1 MTPHPYACG
10 ELIHEAVTRQARD
23 FPERPAL
30 VQGRVRLSYRE
41 LDAASDDYAAEL
53 RSRGVAEGHRVP
65 VLTGRTPQY
74 VALILAV
81 LKCGAAYAALDPRWP
96 EERLRSVVER
106 LQPPVTVLDR
116 ALGDL
121 GVPVWR
127 ADGLPL
133 DAALRSGRPAPRAV
147 CDGGDEATIFFTSG
161 STGVPKGV
169 VTPHR
174 ATTRLFRPDSFA
186 DFGPG
191 HVTAA
196 SAALPWDAASME
208 VWGPL
213 VSGGT
218 VALMEDEYLL
228 PSGLAA
234 LVREQGVDTVFLT
247 TSLFHAFVAEDPACF
262 LGIGHVM
269 TGGERLSPR
278 HVRQFLRAHPSVRL
292 TNGYGPVES
301 CVFATTHDV
310 REEDTERPDGI
321 PLGRTVP
328 RTTVHV
334 MRDARLCAP
343 GETGEICIGGDGLAT
358 EYLGLPEETADR
370 FVSAEVDG
378 TAVRLYR
385 SGDLGY
391 LSADGLLHFVGRG
404 DRQVKVRGR
413 RIEPQEIENVC
424 HDLPGVQQAVA
435 VPVPGPEGSY
445 TGMVLFY
452 VAEPGEMGTV
462 PDPTAVRARLAA
474 ELPDYC
480 VPDQVR
486 RLDTVPLMP
495 NGKTDTASL
504 LASAAAPTEAAANS
518 SAELTKAPGG
528 RWGAVVLDEF
538 RRLLGPGVATDAP
551 LALMGGTS
559 IDAIRLCARL
569 TARTG
574 VTVPVSAF
582 LRRPTV
588 EGLAAWLEERS
599 GSGSEPDSCQPDSH
613 DGVGP
618 HRVQL
623 RGMRAHFSLLH
634 ELDPSDSTALCHL
647 VWKVTG
653 PLDPS
658 ALEDSL
664 NDVQQRHQALRSRY
678 VLDPV
683 PVAEPPGTVRRTR
696 VQVLAPSGT
705 SERAA
710 DAMARELNR
719 PLHIEDAQVWRC
731 VYAPVDDRTAHLGLT
746 IHHIAVDSWSQDLI
760 VADLERAY
768 RARSRGETPQF
779 DDTPPTLRDIA
790 DEAAQLAESQDSGAQ
805 LRYWTDLLVGLPDL
819 RLPAP
824 SSEQGRRHGQVGF
837 TVDAAVSAR
846 LRVEAGELAST
857 VFLPLLAGYAA
868 SLAAV
873 TGQEDFGVG
882 VPLVRRSGPR
892 AMTAVSC
899 LVDVVCLR
907 LPDRL
912 GAVDLRELA
921 QAARPI
927 VEGAFAH
934 QDVPFDQVVAAVSPP
949 RTGRNP
955 LYQTMFA
962 CQNVPVRQPVF
973 IGCSV
978 EPLSMAP
985 PAAMHE
991 IVCEVWPLAD
1001 GGMRVDLSFR
1011 ADQVAEGLM
1020 HRLAGVYEELL
1031 VSGKLSDPQ
1040 IS

>member
-1 MTPHPYACG
+1 MTPDLYACG

-23 FPERPAL
+23 FPERSAV
-30 VQGRVRLSYRE
+30 VQGLVRLTYQE

-74 VALILAV
+74 VALVLAV
-81 LKCGAAYAALDPRWP
+81 LKCGAAYAALDPHWP
-96 EERLRSVVER
+96 EERLRSVAKR
-106 LQPPVTVLDR
+106 LRPPVAVLDR

-133 DAALRSGRPAPRAV
+133 NAALRSGRPASGAV
-147 CDGGDEATIFFTSG
+147 CDGGSEATIFFTSG

-174 ATTRLFRPDSFA
+174 ATTRLFQPDSFA

-196 SAALPWDAASME
+196 LAALPWDAASME

-234 LVREQGVDTVFLT
+234 LVREQGVDTIFLT
-247 TSLFHAFVAEDPACF
+247 TSLFNAFVVEDPACF
-262 LGIGHVM
+262 RGLGHVM
-269 TGGERLSPR
+269 TGGERLSPH
-278 HVRQFLRAHPSVRL
+278 HVRQFLRANPSVRL
-292 TNGYGPVES
+292 TSGYGPVES
-301 CVFATTHDV
+301 CVFTTTHDV

-334 MRDARLCAP
+334 MRGARLCAQ

-370 FVSAEVDG
+370 FVSAELDG
-378 TAVRLYR
+378 RAVRLYR
-385 SGDLGY
+385 SGDLGH
-391 LSADGLLHFVGRG
+391 LSADGLLHFVGRS
-404 DRQVKVRGR
+404 DRQVKIRGR

-424 HDLPGVQQAVA
+424 YDLPGVRQAIA
-435 VPVPGPEGSY
+435 VPVPGPENSY
-445 TGMVLFY
+445 TGMALFY
-452 VAEPGEMGTV
+452 VVESGETGTAA
-462 PDPTAVRARLAA
+462 DPAAVRARLAA

-480 VPDQVR
+480 VPDQVQ
-486 RLDTVPLMP
+486 RLDTVPLTP
-495 NGKTDTASL
+495 NGKTDTARLIASL
-504 LASAAAPTEAAANS
+504 AAESTANT
-518 SAELTKAPGG
+518 SAEPVEVPRG
-528 RWGAVVLDEF
+528 RWGAVVFDEF

-559 IDAIRLCARL
+559 IDAIRLCARM

-588 EGLAAWLEERS
+588 EGLAALLEERS
-599 GSGSEPDSCQPDSH
+599 GSGREPDPCQPDSH
-613 DGVGP
+613 DGVDP
-618 HRVQL
+618 YRIQL
-623 RGMRAHFSLLH
+623 SGMQAHFGLLH

-658 ALEDSL
+658 ALEDAL

-678 VLDPV
+678 FLDPV
-683 PVAEPPGTVRRTR
+683 PVAEPPGTVRRMR
-696 VQVLAPSGT
+696 VEVLAPSAT
-705 SERAA
+705 SELAV

-719 PLHIEDAQVWRC
+719 PLHIEDAHVWRC
-731 VYAPVDDRTAHLGLT
+731 VYAPVNDRTTYLGLT
-746 IHHIAVDSWSQDLI
+746 IHHIAVDSWSQDLLM
-760 VADLERAY
+760 ADMEWAY
-768 RARSRGETPQF
+768 RARSRGKAPQF
-779 DDTPPTLRDIA
+779 DDSPPTLRDIA
-790 DEAAQLAESQDSGAQ
+790 DDAAQIGESQESGAQ

-824 SSEQGRRHGQVGF
+824 SSEPGRRHGQVGF
-837 TVDAAVSAR
+837 TIDAAVSAR
-846 LRVEAGELAST
+846 LRAEAGELAST

-892 AMTAVSC
+892 AMAAVSC

-912 GAVDLRELA
+912 GAVDLRVLA
-921 QAARPI
+921 WTARPV

-962 CQNVPVRQPVF
+962 CQNVPVRQPTLV
-973 IGCSV
+973 GCSI
-978 EPLSMAP
+978 EPLYMAP
-985 PAAMHE
+985 AAAMHE

-1011 ADQVAEGLM
+1011 ADRIAEGLV
-1020 HRLAGVYEELL
+1020 HRLAEVYEELL
-1031 VSGKLSDPQ
+1031 VSGKLPDPQ
-1040 IS
+1040 IF